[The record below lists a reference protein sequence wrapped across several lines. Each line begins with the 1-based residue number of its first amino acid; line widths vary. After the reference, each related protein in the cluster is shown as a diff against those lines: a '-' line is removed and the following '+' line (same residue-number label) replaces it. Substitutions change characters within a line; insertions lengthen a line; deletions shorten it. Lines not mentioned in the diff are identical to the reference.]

1 MMKALFAKGEFQ
13 FDIREMPVPSP
24 KEGEVLVKVRACGV
38 CGTDL
43 HISKNW
49 KEDYAPLGHEI
60 SGEVVEVGKGVHG
73 YKPGDKVIVEDVA
86 QCGVCSD
93 CKNGATYKCRS
104 GPTLNGQPGMSE
116 YLCVDYRML
125 NHFDGID
132 FVNASLV
139 EPCAVSINAVLN
151 AKVQLGSNVVVLG
164 HGPIGLMC
172 VRIAK
177 LMGAAKVALVGTS
190 GKNKK
195 GAARFKAGE
204 KMGADKIIESSETD
218 AVEAVKSYFK
228 GGADSIIVTSP
239 PETLPDAIKMAR
251 YGGVISIAG
260 IDLGGRSKVEIDVN
274 ELIFNKITINSTFAE
289 PAQSFPTSIKL
300 IREGLLDAGSIIT
313 HTFSFEEAPEIIRKC
328 FSGDEGIVKAV
339 LVPSDTDKVR

>member
-13 FDIREMPVPSP
+13 FDLREVAVPSP
-24 KEGEVLVKVRACGV
+24 KDGEVLVKVRACGL

-43 HISKNW
+43 HFSKDW

-60 SGEVVEVGKGVHG
+60 AGEVVETGKGVHG
-73 YKPGDKVIVEDVA
+73 FKAGDKVIVEDVT

-93 CKNGATYKCRS
+93 CKNGAPYKCRR

-125 NHFDGID
+125 NPFDGID
-132 FVNASLV
+132 FVSASLV

-151 AKVQLGSNVVVLG
+151 AKIPLGGNVVVLG
-164 HGPIGLMC
+164 PGPIGLMC

-177 LMGAAKVALVGTS
+177 LMGAAKVVLIGTT
-190 GKNKK
+190 GKNRK
-195 GAARFKAGE
+195 GAARFRVGE
-204 KMGADKIIESSETD
+204 LMGADKIVESCETN
-218 AVEAVKSYFK
+218 AVEAVKDYFN

-239 PETLPDAIKMAR
+239 PVTLSDAIKMAR
-251 YGGVISIAG
+251 YGGVISLAG
-260 IDLGGRSKVEIDVN
+260 IDLGRRSKVEIDVN

-289 PAQSFPTSIKL
+289 PAQSFPSSIKL
-300 IREGLLDAGSIIT
+300 VKEGLIDAGSIIT
-313 HTFSFEEAPEIIRKC
+313 HTFSFEEAPEIIRKS

-339 LVPSDTDKVR
+339 LVP